1 MRKSLTTTAF
11 LAFTITSTSLAFTIS
26 NASAADMAPRYKAP
40 PPIIA
45 PVWSWTGFYAGI
57 HAGGGWSDS
66 SITQR
71 NDLFPGFDTAS
82 FGNGNRAG
90 VVGGGQIGYNWQ
102 FAPNWLLGIEGDFS
116 GTGIRNNNT
125 APITVGGAPIG
136 PFGFNHVADQNINWL
151 ASIRGRLGWVW
162 DRWLIYG
169 TGGGAWADVDYRT
182 DYTGLGVNNP
192 LTISRTLSGWVA
204 GGGVEYAVAN
214 NWTVRAEYLYYD
226 LGSETVLN
234 PTVAPGFNLVTTYD
248 NKIHVVRGA
257 VNYKF

>member
-1 MRKSLTTTAF
+1 MRKFLTTAAC
-11 LAFTITSTSLAFTIS
+11 LAVTIS
-26 NASAADMAPRYKAP
+26 SASLIFTHGSASAADMAPRYKAP
-40 PPIIA
+40 PPIVA
-45 PVWSWTGFYAGI
+45 PVWSWTGFYAGL

-82 FGNGNRAG
+82 FGNGNQAG

-102 FAPNWLLGIEGDFS
+102 FAPNWLLGIEGDIS

-125 APITVGGAPIG
+125 RLITVGGAPVG
-136 PFGFNHVADQNINWL
+136 PFGSSHVADQNVNWL

-169 TGGGAWADVDYRT
+169 TGGGAFADVDYRT
-182 DYTGLGVNNP
+182 DFTGFGVNTP
-192 LTISRTLSGWVA
+192 LTTSRTLSGWVA
-204 GGGVEYAVAN
+204 GGGVEYAVSN

-226 LGSETVLN
+226 LGNETVLN
-234 PTVAPGFNLVTTYD
+234 PTVAPGSNLVTTFD
-248 NKIHVVRGA
+248 NRFHVVRAA

>member
-1 MRKSLTTTAF
+1 MRKLLTTTAF
-11 LAFTITSTSLAFTIS
+11 LALTIS
-26 NASAADMAPRYKAP
+26 SASLIFTSSGASAADMAPRYKAP

-57 HAGGGWSDS
+57 HVGGGWSDS

-71 NDLFPGFDTAS
+71 NDLFPGFDTVS
-82 FGNGNRAG
+82 FGNGNQAG

-125 APITVGGAPIG
+125 APITAGGVPIG
-136 PFGFNHVADQNINWL
+136 AFGFNHVADQNINWL

-182 DYTGLGVNNP
+182 DYTGLAVNNP
-192 LTISRTLSGWVA
+192 LTTNRTLSGWVA

-214 NWTVRAEYLYYD
+214 NWMVRAEYLYYD
-226 LGSETVLN
+226 LGNETVLN
-234 PTVAPGFNLVTTYD
+234 PTVAPGFNLVTTFD
-248 NKIHVVRGA
+248 NKIHVVRAA

>member
-1 MRKSLTTTAF
+1 MRKF
-11 LAFTITSTSLAFTIS
+11 LATAAVMACTISSTSFFTIGS
-26 NASAADMAPRYKAP
+26 ASAADMAPRYKAP

-45 PVWSWTGFYAGI
+45 PVWSWTGFYAGL

-82 FGNGNRAG
+82 FGNGNQAG
-90 VVGGGQIGYNWQ
+90 VVGGGQVGYNWQ
-102 FAPNWLLGIEGDFS
+102 FAPNWLLGIEGDIS

-125 APITVGGAPIG
+125 RPITTGGAPIG
-136 PFGFNHVADQNINWL
+136 PFGFNHVADQNVNWL

-169 TGGGAWADVDYRT
+169 TGGGAFGGVDYRT
-182 DYTGLGVNNP
+182 DYTGFAVNNP
-192 LTISRTLSGWVA
+192 LTTSRTLSGWVA

-226 LGSETVLN
+226 LGNETVIN
-234 PTVAPGFNLVTTYD
+234 PTSTPGSNLVTTYE
-248 NKIHVVRGA
+248 NRFHVVRAA